1 MCVGPSF
8 ICCSSFTHTILLPPK
23 VTAVIDN
30 NMSQLDSSVY
40 TQIFIPSEGSS
51 TQQRSSTSNR

>member
-1 MCVGPSF
+1 MPSS
-8 ICCSSFTHTILLPPK
+8 IDSSNSLAFDFVQ

-40 TQIFIPSEGSS
+40 TQIFIPSEGELNSAAVKY
-51 TQQRSSTSNR
+51 QQQVSGV